1 MAEAN
6 DRSTEDVRRDI
17 ATERDQLAGAVED
30 LRTGIG
36 EAANLRG
43 KLPLI
48 AASALGAGFVLA
60 GGVGATMRFVARRGR
75 DGRERVKLGRFS
87 VVDKSLTGPR
97 WGSERGGRKPRPALF
112 PVSPASSPWACRA
125 CWRARPSSAL

>member
-1 MAEAN
+1 MAEAEG
-6 DRSTEDVRRDI
+6 RSTEDVRREI
-17 ATERDQLAGAVED
+17 ATEREQLAGAVED

-48 AASALGAGFVLA
+48 AASSLGAGFVLA
-60 GGVGATMRFVARRGR
+60 GGVGATMRFFARRGR

-87 VVDKSLTGPR
+87 VVDRS
-97 WGSERGGRKPRPALF
+97 
-112 PVSPASSPWACRA
+112 
-125 CWRARPSSAL
+125 